1 MVIKIFHMP
10 DAWICTWIK
19 NQSTDMIHNGES
31 GYMYLCIMN
40 TSSLPQNTVQ
50 DLPSGPEPPL
60 FNVTSLTLVPAVTAD
75 RAPVNKTF
83 GDVLQGVNVQYRA
96 VRASGIC

>member
-1 MVIKIFHMP
+1 
-10 DAWICTWIK
+10 
-19 NQSTDMIHNGES
+19 
-31 GYMYLCIMN
+31 MN
-40 TSSLPQNTVQ
+40 TPSLPQNTVQ